1 MTNQERKSAVAL
13 KYDQSA
19 NNSPKVV
26 AKGKGAT
33 AEEIIET
40 ARQNHVPIQEDISLV
55 QLLSKL
61 EINQEIPPN
70 LYQAVAEVFAFVY
83 RLDQASKPKD

>member
-1 MTNQERKSAVAL
+1 MTNTDRKTAVAL
-13 KYDQSA
+13 RYDQSA
-19 NNSPKVV
+19 NSSPKVV

-33 AEEIIET
+33 AEEILQT
-40 ARQNHVPIQEDISLV
+40 ARQHRVQIQEDTSLV

-83 RLDQASKPKD
+83 QLDQASKPKD